1 MRSRGAA
8 PTPGAGILLHPNR
21 DVKLMFLL
29 FFPIPAIHIIS
40 FIFVAM
46 MLTYRAGAYLRY
58 AYRAKNVHRVHS
70 PFVFD
75 LYSKHLLNHAACAPL
90 NSLEELRATLLKNA
104 SPIHTI
110 PLGAPSKTIKT
121 NTTSV
126 SEILKGSVITI
137 KWSRILFRLIQALQ
151 PNSILELGSSIGFSS
166 VLLHKAAP
174 YAKIHTIEGQAEV
187 SAFAK
192 TFIQQQN
199 AKNVQLHAGV
209 FEEVLPNV
217 CAQHGPFDFVYLDG
231 DHRSQAL
238 IHNIET
244 LLPHLSSNAC
254 ILIDDIHWSSDMEKA
269 WRNLYT
275 DSRFMLSIDLY
286 RMGLLFCSNRR
297 VKEHFTL
304 WI

>member
-1 MRSRGAA
+1 
-8 PTPGAGILLHPNR
+8 
-21 DVKLMFLL
+21 MFIH
-29 FFPIPAIHIIS
+29 FYSIPPIHIIS
-40 FIFVAM
+40 FIFAAM

-58 AYRAKNVHRVHS
+58 AYRAKNAHRVHS

-75 LYSKHLLNHAACAPL
+75 LYSKHLLNPAACNTL
-90 NSLEELRATLLKNA
+90 DSLEELRTTLLKNT
-104 SPIHTI
+104 SPIHTT

-121 NTTSV
+121 NITSV
-126 SEILKGSVITI
+126 SEIVKGSVITA

-174 YAKIHTIEGQAEV
+174 NAKIHTIEGQLEV

-192 TFIQQQN
+192 TFIQQHTS
-199 AKNVQLHAGV
+199 KNVQLHAGV
-209 FEEVLPNV
+209 FEHILPKV
-217 CAQHGPFDFVYLDG
+217 CVEHGPFDFVYLDG

-238 IHNIET
+238 IHNIKT

-269 WRNLYT
+269 WRNLYSN
-275 DSRFMLSIDLY
+275 SRFMLSIDLF
-286 RMGLLFCSNRR
+286 RMGLLFCGHRR